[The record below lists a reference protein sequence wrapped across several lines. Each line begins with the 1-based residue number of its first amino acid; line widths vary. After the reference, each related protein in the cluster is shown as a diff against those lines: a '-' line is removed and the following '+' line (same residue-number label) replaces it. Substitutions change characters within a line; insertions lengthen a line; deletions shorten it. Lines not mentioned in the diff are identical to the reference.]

1 MPKMQRLLVVI
12 LVSGMTCLVAEA
24 DEPLAIREMERLW
37 NALGTDDA
45 VKADGTI
52 KAFAAKPADTTT
64 FLKVRLQPAP
74 AATPCRMARLLADL
88 DSDRFEERQKA
99 TRELERLAEGAEP
112 ILRKV
117 MDGQPSPESGRR
129 IQGILGRLRTER
141 LRPSPDKRRAVRAVE
156 VLEQIGNQEA
166 RQILADLAR
175 GASAAQ
181 LTIEAKTA
189 LERLGKQQVP

>member
-1 MPKMQRLLVVI
+1 MPKKQRLLVVI
-12 LVSGMTCLVAEA
+12 LVSGLICLVAEA

-37 NALGTDDA
+37 NDLGTDDA
-45 VKADGTI
+45 VKTDGTI
-52 KAFAAKPADTTT
+52 KAFAAKLADTTT
-64 FLKVRLQPAP
+64 FLKVRLRPAL
-74 AATPCRMARLLADL
+74 AATPCRMARLLAGL
-88 DSDRFEERQKA
+88 DSDQFEERQKA

-141 LRPSPDKRRAVRAVE
+141 LRPSPDKRRAVRAIE

-189 LERLGKQQVP
+189 LERLAKQQVP